1 MAHIPDINDFIKG
14 LKIILKPKGKA
25 IIEVPYFLDL
35 VENLEFDTIYHE
47 HVYYFALNPLV
58 KAFKRNA
65 LHIYDL
71 EKLPIHG
78 GTLRLYIA
86 HEGVEY
92 EKEIIKKTILIE
104 KESGLFELKTFV

>member
-1 MAHIPDINDFIKG
+1 MQIMLWHIPDINDFIKG

-71 EKLPIHG
+71 ENPQFHMGPFAYILRMKVLNMKKKL
-78 GTLRLYIA
+78 L
-86 HEGVEY
+86 
-92 EKEIIKKTILIE
+92 KKQ
-104 KESGLFELKTFV
+104 F